1 MNITA
6 TYKGESVT
14 IVDIDVNGSSIYV
27 SYIDGSDILKV
38 GKDFIA
44 GSETETT
51 IATGATI
58 N

>member
-14 IVDIDVNGSSIYV
+14 IVDIDVNGSSVYV
-27 SYIDGSDILKV
+27 SYIDANSVLKISQ
-38 GKDFIA
+38 DFFN
-44 GSETETT
+44 GQDDFTT
-51 IATGATI
+51 IANNVTI